1 MRPLIPACWVLISEG
16 SAGSLFG
23 AQKNSGLFEELS
35 LIISVFE
42 AKIEPVV
49 V

>member
-1 MRPLIPACWVLISEG
+1 LIPACWVLISEL
-16 SAGSLFG
+16 SADSLFS
-23 AQKNSGLFEELS
+23 AQKKSGPIEELS
-35 LIISVFE
+35 LIISVFG